1 MESISKK
8 KCNLVTLL
16 KLKFMTGTVKV
27 HCLNTD
33 EQKEIPIGTSLVDLI
48 GEFAIKSP
56 YLITNARVNNKTE
69 SLTYRVYRPKNVEFV
84 DLTDSSAMRTYVRS
98 LCFILAKAVDDIMPH
113 AKTYIE
119 HAVSRGY
126 YFQIESD
133 LPVGKQELDAV
144 LKRMKEIVEADIP
157 FEQVEEETEKVVQLF
172 RKLGLDDKAQLLET
186 SDLLYA
192 RYSRL
197 DGYIDYFYGSLT
209 PTTGYITLFDIQPHN
224 GGFLLRVPNR
234 HNPVELEPEVKQE
247 KLLNVYREHLNF
259 LKISRLDNVG
269 DLNRAIREDRVYEVI
284 QVAEAYQSMQI
295 TDIAKVISDKS
306 KDGVRIVFISG
317 PSSSGKT
324 TFRKRLE
331 VQLMVNLLKP
341 VGISLD
347 DYFVDRD
354 KTPLDENGEKDYE
367 SLYALDLELFEDH
380 MLKLMKG
387 ETVELPSYNFVTGKR
402 EYRGNFLKMDDNSIL
417 IVEGIHGLNPELTEH
432 IPEEMK
438 FKIYVSALTTISLDD
453 HNWIPASD
461 NRLIRRIVRDHTYR
475 GYSAQQ
481 TISRWDSVRRGE
493 DKWIFPFQENAD
505 VMFNSAMIYELAA
518 IRRHAEPVLMQ
529 VPRTVPE
536 YSEAYRLLKFLGY
549 FNYIT
554 DRELPPTSLLRE
566 FLGGSS
572 FRY

>member
-1 MESISKK
+1 
-8 KCNLVTLL
+8 
-16 KLKFMTGTVKV
+16 MTETVIV
-27 HCLNTD
+27 HCINTD
-33 EQKEIPIGTSLVDLI
+33 QYKEIPVGTSLVDLI
-48 GEFAIKSP
+48 DLFGVKMP
-56 YLITNARVNNKTE
+56 YMIANAKVNNKTE
-69 SLTYRVYRPKNVEFV
+69 SLTYRVYRPKKVEFV
-84 DLTDSSAMRTYVRS
+84 DLSNSSAMRTYVRS
-98 LCFILAKAVDDIMPH
+98 LCFILAKAVDDILPQ
-113 AKTYIE
+113 AKMYIE
-119 HAVSRGY
+119 HAVSKGY
-126 YFQIESD
+126 YFHIDSEV
-133 LPVGKQELDAV
+133 PVGKIELDAV
-144 LKRMKEIVEADIP
+144 RNRMKEIVKADIP
-157 FEQVEEETEKVVQLF
+157 FIQVEEETEVVADLF
-172 RKLGLDDKAQLLET
+172 KKLGKDDKAQLLET

-192 RYSRL
+192 RYSKL
-197 DGYIDYFYGSLT
+197 GNYIDYFYGCLT
-209 PTTGYITLFDIQPHN
+209 PSTGYITMFDIQPHN

-234 HNPVELEPEVKQE
+234 HNPVELEPEVYQE

-259 LKISRLDNVG
+259 LKISELDNVG
-269 DLNRAIREDRVYEVI
+269 DLNTAIKEDKVYEVI

-295 TDIAKVISDKS
+295 TEIANEISKRF
-306 KDGVRIVFISG
+306 KDGVRVVFISG

-331 VQLMVNLLKP
+331 VQLRVNLLKP

-347 DYFVDRD
+347 DYFIDRD

-367 SLYALDLELFEDH
+367 SLYALNLELFEEH

-387 ETVELPSYNFVTGKR
+387 DKVELPYYNFVSGMS
-402 EYRGNFLKMDDNSIL
+402 EYRGNFLKMDENSIL
-417 IVEGIHGLNPELTEH
+417 IVEGIHGLNPELTSH
-432 IPEEMK
+432 IPSENK
-438 FKIYVSALTTISLDD
+438 FLIYVSALTTISLDD

-461 NRLIRRIVRDHTYR
+461 NRLIRRMVRDYTYR

-518 IRRHAEPVLMQ
+518 IRQHAEPILMQ
-529 VPRTVPE
+529 VPKTVPE
-536 YSEAYRLLKFLGY
+536 YSEAYRLLKFLSY
-549 FNYIT
+549 FNHIT

>member
-1 MESISKK
+1 
-8 KCNLVTLL
+8 
-16 KLKFMTGTVKV
+16 MTGTVKV

-33 EQKEIPIGTSLVDLI
+33 EKKEIPIGTSLVDLI

-69 SLTYRVYRPKNVEFV
+69 SLTYRVYRPKKVEFV

-113 AKTYIE
+113 SKTYIE

-144 LKRMKEIVEADIP
+144 RNRMKEIVDADIP
-157 FEQVEEETEKVVQLF
+157 FEQVEEETEKVVNLF

-209 PTTGYITLFDIQPHN
+209 PSTGYITMFDIQPHN

-259 LKISRLDNVG
+259 LKISGLDNVG

-306 KDGVRIVFISG
+306 KDGVRVVFISG

-341 VGISLD
+341 IGISLD
-347 DYFVDRD
+347 DYFVERD
-354 KTPLDENGEKDYE
+354 KTPLDENGDKDYE

-387 ETVELPSYNFVTGKR
+387 EIVELPFYNFVTGKR

-432 IPEEMK
+432 IPDEMK

-461 NRLIRRIVRDHTYR
+461 NRLIRRIVRDYTYR

-518 IRRHAEPVLMQ
+518 IRRHAEPILIQ
-529 VPRTVPE
+529 LPRTVPE

-566 FLGGSS
+566 FVGGSS

>member
-1 MESISKK
+1 MA
-8 KCNLVTLL
+8 
-16 KLKFMTGTVKV
+16 GTVKV

-33 EQKEIPIGTSLVDLI
+33 EQKEIQIGTALADII
-48 GEFAIKSP
+48 GEFNIKSP
-56 YLITNARVNNKTE
+56 YLVTNAKVNNKTE
-69 SLTYRVYRPKNVEFV
+69 SLSYRVYRPKKVEFV

-98 LCFILAKAVDDIMPH
+98 LCFILAKAVDDIMPN
-113 AKTYIE
+113 AKVYIE
-119 HAVSRGY
+119 HAVAKGY

-133 LPVGKQELDAV
+133 LPVGKQELDAIRN
-144 LKRMKEIVEADIP
+144 RMREIVDADIP
-157 FEQVEEETEKVVQLF
+157 FVQVEEETEKVVGLF
-172 RKLGLDDKAQLLET
+172 HKLGLNDKARLLET
-186 SDLLYA
+186 SDLIYA
-192 RYSRL
+192 RYSKL
-197 DGYIDYFYGSLT
+197 GDYIDYFYGSLT
-209 PTTGYITLFDIQPHN
+209 PSTGYIKVFDIQPHN
-224 GGFLLRVPNR
+224 GGYLLRVPQR
-234 HNPVELEPEVKQE
+234 QNPVELEPLVQQD

-269 DLNRAIREDRVYEVI
+269 DLNYAIREDRVYEVI

-295 TDIAKVISDKS
+295 DDIAKEISKRF
-306 KDGVRIVFISG
+306 KEGVKVVFISG

-347 DYFVDRD
+347 DYFVNRND
-354 KTPLDENGEKDYE
+354 TPLDEKGNKDYE
-367 SLYALDLELFEDH
+367 SLYALDLKLFEDH
-380 MLKLMKG
+380 MLKLMRG
-387 ETVELPSYNFVTGKR
+387 ETVELPTYNFVTGSR
-402 EYRGNFLKMDDNSIL
+402 EYRGNKLKMSDNSIL
-417 IVEGIHGLNPELTEH
+417 IIEGIHGLNPELTEH
-432 IPEEMK
+432 IPDEMK
-438 FKIYVSALTTISLDD
+438 FKIYVSALTTISLDY

-461 NRLIRRIVRDHTYR
+461 NRLIRRIVRDYRYR

-481 TISRWDSVRRGE
+481 TISRWDSVRHGE

-518 IRRHAEPVLMQ
+518 IRRHAEPILMQ

-536 YSEAYRLLKFLGY
+536 YSEAYRLLKFLSY

>member
-1 MESISKK
+1 
-8 KCNLVTLL
+8 
-16 KLKFMTGTVKV
+16 MTETVRV
-27 HCLNTD
+27 HCVNTNEYKD
-33 EQKEIPIGTSLVDLI
+33 IPVGSTLVDLI
-48 GEFAIKSP
+48 DLFGVKSQ
-56 YLITNARVNNKTE
+56 YLIANAKVNNKTE
-69 SLTYRVYRPKNVEFV
+69 SLSYRVYRPKTVEFV
-84 DLTDSSAMRTYVRS
+84 DLSNSSAMRTYVRS
-98 LCFILAKAVDDIMPH
+98 LCFILAKAVDDILPH
-113 AKTYIE
+113 AKMYIE

-133 LPVGKQELDAV
+133 VPVGIPELDAV
-144 LKRMKEIVEADIP
+144 RNRMKEIVEADMP
-157 FEQVEEETEKVVQLF
+157 FVQVEEETVKVVKLF
-172 RKLGLDDKAQLLET
+172 KELGMDDKATLLET

-192 RYSRL
+192 RYSKL
-197 DGYIDYFYGSLT
+197 GEYIDYFYGCLT
-209 PTTGYITLFDIQPHN
+209 PSTGYITMFDIQPHN

-234 HNPVELEPEVKQE
+234 QNPVELEPEVFQE
-247 KLLNVYREHLNF
+247 KLLNIYREHLNF
-259 LKISRLDNVG
+259 LKISELDNVG
-269 DLNRAIREDRVYEVI
+269 DLNTAIKEDKVYEVI

-295 TDIAKVISDKS
+295 TDIASDISKRF
-306 KDGVRIVFISG
+306 KEGVRVVFISG

-331 VQLMVNLLKP
+331 VQLRVNLLKP

-347 DYFVDRD
+347 DYFIDRD
-354 KTPLDENGEKDYE
+354 KTPLDEHGEKDYE
-367 SLYALDLELFEDH
+367 SLYALNLELFEDH

-387 ETVELPSYNFVTGKR
+387 EKVELPFYNFVSGMS
-402 EYRGNFLKMDDNSIL
+402 EYRGNYLKMDENSIL
-417 IVEGIHGLNPELTEH
+417 IVEGIHGLNPELTSH
-432 IPEEMK
+432 IPSENK
-438 FKIYVSALTTISLDD
+438 FLIYVSALTTISLDD

-461 NRLIRRIVRDHTYR
+461 NRLIRRMVRDYTYR

-518 IRRHAEPVLMQ
+518 IRQHAEPILMQ
-529 VPRTVPE
+529 VPKTVPE
-536 YSEAYRLLKFLGY
+536 YSEAYRLLKFLSY
-549 FNYIT
+549 FNHIT